1 MSKAV
6 GYTIR
11 LGVFVVLGGLFFI
24 IGIYYIGKK
33 QRLFSD
39 VFKVHGIFNNV
50 SGLQIGNNVRF
61 SGINVGTVDNI
72 IIINDTSVMVD
83 MVIDSHT
90 RKFIKQDA
98 KAFIGSEGLMGNK
111 IINITHGS
119 PSLPAIEN
127 NGVVSTGKPLDTDE
141 IFNSLKRTA
150 DNAERITGDL
160 ASIMNN
166 ISRGKGTVGRLFMDS
181 TLANT
186 LNQTV
191 VNLKRGTKGF
201 EENMDAAKSSF
212 LLRGIFKRK
221 NKDADKKGKEKN
233 DSYKK
238 KGKKEL
244 EDGDKKETRKERRKR
259 RKEEKLNQEQ
269 LKQSQI
275 GSR

>member
-39 VFKVHGIFNNV
+39 VFKVHGIFSNV

-83 MVIDSHT
+83 MIIDSQT

-119 PSLPAIEN
+119 PHLPVIEN
-127 NGVVSTGKPLDTDE
+127 
-141 IFNSLKRTA
+141 
-150 DNAERITGDL
+150 
-160 ASIMNN
+160 
-166 ISRGKGTVGRLFMDS
+166 
-181 TLANT
+181 
-186 LNQTV
+186 
-191 VNLKRGTKGF
+191 
-201 EENMDAAKSSF
+201 
-212 LLRGIFKRK
+212 
-221 NKDADKKGKEKN
+221 
-233 DSYKK
+233 
-238 KGKKEL
+238 
-244 EDGDKKETRKERRKR
+244 
-259 RKEEKLNQEQ
+259 
-269 LKQSQI
+269 
-275 GSR
+275 